1 MLLINPNKLKK
12 EKSNSIEN
20 WLCSSEQ
27 FRIKKLQE
35 TGLSIEDVK
44 VT

>member
-1 MLLINPNKLKK
+1 MEVEGTSKIDYAA
-12 EKSNSIEN
+12 
-20 WLCSSEQ
+20 SEQ